1 MLKYII
7 TKQGKEYRRNTI
19 SDRHEEIMRDN
30 HLTYSDILDEGII
43 EEGVYFSSRNTL
55 NNLPVNILKARIIE
69 SKYMYG
75 ITKEG
80 D

>member
-19 SDRHEEIMRDN
+19 SDSHEDLMRDN
-30 HLTYSDILDEGII
+30 HLDYSDILDEGII
-43 EEGVYFSSRNTL
+43 EEGVHFSSRNMMPA
-55 NNLPVNILKARIIE
+55 NLLRARE
-69 SKYMYG
+69 VETRYMYG